1 MRNPKEDRR
10 VRRTQKLL
18 KESLVQLM
26 SEKAF
31 KDITIKDI
39 TERADLN
46 RGTFYL
52 HYSDTYDLL
61 TAMENGVL
69 EDFQEMITAYMP
81 SRPGNGLMPVLLPI
95 VHYIVEN
102 EQICKNLFENNVSN
116 EFVTKFKELIRKN
129 GGALIERLYPA
140 CQTAD
145 SEYFFEFITYG
156 LIGIIKKWLDN
167 GMPQTEEEIARM
179 SSDAVLYLARSFFA
193 A

>member
-69 EDFQEMITAYMP
+69 EDFQEMITALCP
-81 SRPGNGLMPVLLPI
+81 PDR
-95 VHYIVEN
+95 E
-102 EQICKNLFENNVSN
+102 
-116 EFVTKFKELIRKN
+116 
-129 GGALIERLYPA
+129 
-140 CQTAD
+140 TA
-145 SEYFFEFITYG
+145 
-156 LIGIIKKWLDN
+156 
-167 GMPQTEEEIARM
+167 
-179 SSDAVLYLARSFFA
+179 
-193 A
+193 

>member
-69 EDFQEMITAYMP
+69 EDFQ
-81 SRPGNGLMPVLLPI
+81 
-95 VHYIVEN
+95 YIVEN

-179 SSDAVLYLARSFFA
+179 SSDAVLSLARSFFA

>member
-61 TAMENGVL
+61 TARERTASLDMRAISSSVWGIPL
-69 EDFQEMITAYMP
+69 SSHFLMIP
-81 SRPGNGLMPVLLPI
+81 IRP
-95 VHYIVEN
+95 
-102 EQICKNLFENNVSN
+102 
-116 EFVTKFKELIRKN
+116 
-129 GGALIERLYPA
+129 
-140 CQTAD
+140 
-145 SEYFFEFITYG
+145 
-156 LIGIIKKWLDN
+156 
-167 GMPQTEEEIARM
+167 
-179 SSDAVLYLARSFFA
+179 
-193 A
+193 